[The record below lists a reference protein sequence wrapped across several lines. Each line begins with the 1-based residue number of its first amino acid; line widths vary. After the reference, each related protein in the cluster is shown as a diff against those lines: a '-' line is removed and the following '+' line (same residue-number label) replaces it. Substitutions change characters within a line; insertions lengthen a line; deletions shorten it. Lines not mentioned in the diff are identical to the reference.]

1 MKTLPLTQ
9 VNIKPV
15 QPSAKSSV
23 ELATNGFADV
33 LKKSLDSVN
42 EAKAVASEMQTGL
55 VTGAHSNIHETMIAM
70 EKATVSFRLL
80 TKVQQKAIKAY
91 QEIMR
96 MQV

>member
-9 VNIKPV
+9 VNLKPALPV
-15 QPSAKSSV
+15 NKPNA
-23 ELATNGFADV
+23 ELVTQGFSDI

-42 EAKAVASEMQTGL
+42 EAKAVADDMQNGL

-70 EKATVSFRLL
+70 EKANVSFRLL
-80 TKVQQKAIKAY
+80 TKVQQKAITAY

>member
-1 MKTLPLTQ
+1 MKTLPLAQ
-9 VNIKPV
+9 VNLKPLMLKGK
-15 QPSAKSSV
+15 PSTEV
-23 ELATNGFADV
+23 ATQGFSDV

-42 EAKAVASEMQTGL
+42 KAKIAADEMQVGL

-70 EKATVSFRLL
+70 EKANVSFRLL
-80 TKVQQKAIKAY
+80 TKVQQKAITAY